1 MLRDLVARGA
11 SEEEINETRKQLMQ
25 EVYDLLS
32 VTLGTPPETFDFEYR
47 DKDKEFHRHLNLT
60 PQSFLRTISWA

>member
-1 MLRDLVARGA
+1 MLRDLVARA

-32 VTLGTPPETFDFEYR
+32 VTLELRQKHSLTSEYR
-47 DKDKEFHRHLNLT
+47 DKDSGIPPSLEFDTTKL
-60 PQSFLRTISWA
+60 LRTLVG